1 MKVTLD
7 TNVLI
12 AAFIA
17 KGTCHDLFE
26 DVARHHE
33 LVISDY
39 ILAEFMEKM
48 VAKLGFTQ
56 KEAREAKALIR
67 ERARRVRPA
76 ELENPSDIDED
87 DLPILGTAVSGQ
99 VDCLVTGDKELLAL
113 GGVSGIRII
122 RPGDFWKLEDA
133 AT

>member
-76 ELENPSDIDED
+76 ELENPSGIDED

-113 GGVSGIRII
+113 GGGSGIRII